1 MTTRKKGRTLV
12 VKKQTKVAGSRKSDK
27 GKPALKPGIRE
38 SKKGRVYTETRS
50 NRSDVNPKK
59 RI

>member
-12 VKKQTKVAGSRKSDK
+12 VKKQTKVRGSRKSDK
-27 GKPALKPGIRE
+27 GKPAMKHGIRE
-38 SKKGRVYTETRS
+38 SKNGRVYTETRS